1 MNKNLITLLALFLV
15 VTNTY
20 SQKIR
25 STQGIGLNEVSVIE
39 LAANGDIWAGSF
51 GQGIAFYNAAQQ
63 QWTYFDKNNTP
74 VLRSDTI
81 YDLQVAVF
89 NGLQRTIAGT
99 ADGAF
104 FTMAGGWDSLNN
116 LTAKKVWGV
125 TYKPDTIWTVGPAGL
140 VTFDSTSTFRQTYPS
155 PFLPISCIQRRNICS
170 GVWVGTANKGLFYTD
185 NGTNFIYID
194 TTPANQSLVDM
205 RVNAITLDIN
215 CNAKMVGTK
224 GGLSICPNG
233 MPCQNFTTANS
244 NLPQND
250 VTDVAIDCK
259 GRVWLATR
267 DSGIAVFTPP
277 ANFTRI
283 TKTDGLPDNRIS
295 TLSVN
300 EMTCEVV
307 AGSIDGNVTVIDSS
321 QSVKEVLSGFYGI
334 TKNGLTAQ
342 IFPQPASHSATVS
355 FGTAYVTGTLQI
367 FDLQGA
373 LLQSYEVYNRQS
385 VEFPTATLLSG
396 AYIVSV
402 LTDTGTKY
410 MTRLVVVH

>member
-1 MNKNLITLLALFLV
+1 MKKYALTPLLLILL
-15 VTNTY
+15 VTHTF
-20 SQKIR
+20 SQKVR

-63 QWTYFDKNNTP
+63 QWTYFDKTNTP

-89 NGLQRTIAGT
+89 NNQQRTLAGT

-104 FTMAGGWDSLNN
+104 FTMAGGWDSLDN
-116 LTAKKVWGV
+116 LTTKKVWGV

-155 PFLPISCIQRRNICS
+155 PFLPISCIQRRNLCS
-170 GVWVGTANKGLFYTD
+170 GVWVGTATKGLFYTD
-185 NGTNFIYID
+185 NGTNFVYID

-205 RVNAITLDIN
+205 RVNAITLDMN

-224 GGLSICPNG
+224 GGFSICPNG
-233 MPCQNFTTANS
+233 LPCQNFTTANS

-250 VTDVAIDCK
+250 VTDVVIDCK
-259 GRVWLATR
+259 NRVWLATR

-283 TKTDGLPDNRIS
+283 TKADGLPDNRIS

-307 AGSIDGNVTVIDSS
+307 AGSIDGNVTVIDTAK
-321 QSVKEVLSGFYGI
+321 SVKEVLSGFYGLG
-334 TKNGLTAQ
+334 KNDLAAQ
-342 IFPQPASHSATVS
+342 VFPQPASHSVTLS
-355 FGTAYVTGTLQI
+355 FGTDYVTGTLQV
-367 FDLQGA
+367 FDLLGT
-373 LLQSYEVYNRQS
+373 LLLSHTVLNRQS
-385 VEFPTATLLSG
+385 FTVSTSALTSG
-396 AYIVSV
+396 AYFISV
-402 LTDTGTKY
+402 NTDEGTRYTARLT
-410 MTRLVVVH
+410 VVH